1 VRSTFV
7 TQYITCEV
15 CFQKLIRK
23 LKMKEKACYIGQPHR
38 FYGQHGVRMFSGC
51 YVDGRDYENVISILI
66 KSVICHPVTV
76 AIVSEDGI
84 KEMNIEPLEVNCGS
98 GKVVE

>member
-1 VRSTFV
+1 VFPKANSQAENEREGMLYRS
-7 TQYITCEV
+7 
-15 CFQKLIRK
+15 
-23 LKMKEKACYIGQPHR
+23 ASHR